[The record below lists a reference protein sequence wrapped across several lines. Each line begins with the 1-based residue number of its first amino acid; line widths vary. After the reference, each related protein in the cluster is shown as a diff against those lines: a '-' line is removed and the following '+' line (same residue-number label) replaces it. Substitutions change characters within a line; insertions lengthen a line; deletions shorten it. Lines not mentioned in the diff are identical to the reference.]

1 MFKFLRRWLAG
12 DPPGSPSNP
21 LVCGTPFLMEKQ
33 RELLA
38 QTAAR
43 LVSERQAASVTP
55 DPALVALAS
64 RSHPAGQ
71 LLVTPAQPETKRVFS
86 EAWAPDNEWATL
98 MAVPLP
104 DGPETMTP
112 RRLLEL
118 LTDRLWV
125 MLEESD
131 DPRAAMREA
140 VWAFETA
147 GVAPADVRTDTPME
161 AAMDLVQDN
170 LNLRTAL
177 SVVGALPS
185 EPWEATVVPE
195 AAELVNETSLE
206 EWLESL
212 PAMNADN

>member
-1 MFKFLRRWLAG
+1 MFKLLRRWLAS

-43 LVSERQAASVTP
+43 LVAERQAAGVTP
-55 DPALVALAS
+55 DPELAD
-64 RSHPAGQ
+64 RSYPYPVGQ

-131 DPRAAMREA
+131 DPKAATRMAIR
-140 VWAFETA
+140 AFEEAWLAPGDVDDTNPMTTA
-147 GVAPADVRTDTPME
+147 TS
-161 AAMDLVQDN
+161 LVERN

-177 SVVGALPS
+177 SVVDALPS
-185 EPWEATVVPE
+185 EPWEATVVPG

-212 PAMNADN
+212 PVMNADN